1 MTATQNLSQNSPRYE
16 SIFNVQTKIPMCA
29 TCVLGEMH
37 AYYDEVVKSELGSGA
52 HIGIIDGFLE
62 DLRSISRRLET
73 RRAQLQAL
81 SVHLAQC
88 IQLYELILQQRSN
101 HISNTFS
108 DTAYESTM
116 QVKNIADKTARQ
128 TASMHV
134 ITVVT
139 LIFLPATF
147 VATFFQSGVLLWNEA
162 GSENMTEPWRFEA
175 GNFRL
180 FSAVCG
186 PLTTI
191 IVGIWLGVYLRLK
204 WKAGRQDRDLKIQL
218 FQLSGKQKQKGP

>member
-1 MTATQNLSQNSPRYE
+1 M
-16 SIFNVQTKIPMCA
+16 QT
-29 TCVLGEMH
+29 
-37 AYYDEVVKSELGSGA
+37 
-52 HIGIIDGFLE
+52 
-62 DLRSISRRLET
+62 
-73 RRAQLQAL
+73 
-81 SVHLAQC
+81 
-88 IQLYELILQQRSN
+88 
-101 HISNTFS
+101 
-108 DTAYESTM
+108 
-116 QVKNIADKTARQ
+116 KNIADKTARQ

-162 GSENMTEPWRFEA
+162 RSENMTEPWRFEA

-186 PLTTI
+186 PLTTM

-204 WKAGRQDRDLKIQL
+204 WKAGRQDRDLEIQL
-218 FQLSGKQKQKGP
+218 FQLSRTQRQKGL